1 MALEVRSVRCLESN
15 YGLLARDAATGE
27 VAAIDAPDAEA
38 ILAEAERAGW
48 GRIGLILNTHWHGD
62 HTQGN
67 AALKAATGARIVGPE
82 EVRRV
87 APVDEVATPGGE
99 ATIGET
105 RLTAIETGGH
115 TLGHLSWHAPEAE
128 VVFTG
133 DALFPLGCGRMFEG
147 TPEQFWAGLER
158 LAALPPQTVAWGAH
172 EYGEGNARFALSVE
186 TDPQVRAVLQAKLD
200 AYARGEPSMP
210 TTIGDERAANPFLR
224 ARMLRPGL
232 DPAEAFGALRA
243 AKDDFKG

>member
-1 MALEVRSVRCLESN
+1 MPLDVKSIRCLESN

-27 VAAIDAPDAEA
+27 VAAIDAPDAEVL
-38 ILAEAERAGW
+38 LALAQRLGW
-48 GRIGLILNTHWHGD
+48 RIGLIVNTHWHAD

-87 APVDEVATPGGE
+87 APLDEVKGPGDVVALGATN
-99 ATIGET
+99 
-105 RLTAIETGGH
+105 LHAIETGGH
-115 TLGHLSWHAPEAE
+115 TLGHLSWHAPDAE

-147 TPEQFWAGLER
+147 TPAQFWAGLER
-158 LAALPPQTVAWGAH
+158 LAALPPATVVWGAH

-186 TDPQVRAVLQAKLD
+186 TDPAARASAEALLA
-200 AYARGEPSMP
+200 ACARGEPSVP
-210 TTIGDERAANPFLR
+210 TTIGAELAANPFLR
-224 ARMLRPGL
+224 ATQLRPGK
-232 DPAEAFGALRA
+232 PAAEAFGELRA
-243 AKDDFKG
+243 LKDAFKG